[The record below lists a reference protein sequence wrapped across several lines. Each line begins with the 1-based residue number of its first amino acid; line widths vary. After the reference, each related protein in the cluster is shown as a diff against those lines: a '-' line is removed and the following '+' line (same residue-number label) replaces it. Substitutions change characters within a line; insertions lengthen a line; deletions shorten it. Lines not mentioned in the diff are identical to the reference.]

1 MQSHDSR
8 NRLIFLILPALLLT
22 MTIASI
28 SHAQESTPE
37 PIPFDERS
45 YELFVPESY
54 SAHTP
59 MPLVIVLH
67 GASGWGA
74 RTQAWLGFDAI
85 AEEVGFIVVYPDG
98 IANNW
103 DFGGGVLT
111 ETGITHI
118 DDDGFILWLIDN
130 LAETHTIDTNHVFV
144 AGMSNG
150 ALMAYQLACEAPNRF
165 AGVAGVAAPVYA
177 IAVQN
182 CDNTPVPLLFMHGTA
197 DPILPWARTVYRNG
211 TLASLSAPESMT
223 FWSQRNRC
231 NTSRDAVQVEEIP
244 DIVTDDASTVQH
256 IFITDCAGSTEVHF
270 YGIVGGGHTWPGHP
284 FDVGIEL
291 GAVNMDI
298 DATVVIM
305 DWFQSLMMNQE
316 QTNE

>member
-1 MQSHDSR
+1 MQSHYSH
-8 NRLIFLILPALLLT
+8 NRLILPILTALLLT
-22 MTIASI
+22 LTVMSTLQ
-28 SHAQESTPE
+28 AQESTPE
-37 PIPFDERS
+37 SIPFSERT

-54 SAHTP
+54 SDDLP

-74 RTQAWLGFDAI
+74 RTRDWLGFDTI
-85 AEEVGFIVVYPDG
+85 AEEMGFIVVYPDG

-111 ETGITHI
+111 DAGVTRI
-118 DDDGFILWLIDN
+118 DDVGFMLWLIDN
-130 LAETHTIDTNHVFV
+130 LAESYSIDMDSVFV
-144 AGMSNG
+144 VGISNG
-150 ALMAYQLACEAPNRF
+150 ALMAYRLACEAADRF
-165 AGVAGVAAPVYA
+165 TGVAGVAAPVYV

-182 CDNTPVPLLFMHGTA
+182 CDSAPIPLLFMHGTM

-211 TLASLSAPESMT
+211 ALASLSAPESMT
-223 FWSQRNRC
+223 FWAQRNRC

-244 DIVTDDASTVQH
+244 DIVTDDESTVQH
-256 IFITDCAGSTEVHF
+256 IYITDCADNTEVHF

-284 FDVGIEL
+284 FDVDIEL

-305 DWFQSLMMNQE
+305 NWFQSLIVIQE
-316 QTNE
+316 QNIE